1 MKNSEL
7 WLQMAPASA
16 VCGELG
22 LPSLERARKLWKSPP
37 KESPPIHGSRG
48 SHGSPYRAFER
59 LYLRPWK
66 SWKSWKLYKTVFK
79 ALLQH
84 FLDTKSSISYSFHN
98 FHDFHGLG
106 ETVWDALC
114 RLPQLP

>member
-1 MKNSEL
+1 ME
-7 WLQMAPASA
+7 
-16 VCGELG
+16 V
-22 LPSLERARKLWKSPP
+22 
-37 KESPPIHGSRG
+37 PI
-48 SHGSPYRAFER
+48 ER
-59 LYLRPWK
+59 LKDSTSDHK

-106 ETVWDALC
+106 ETLWDALC
-114 RLPQLP
+114 RLP